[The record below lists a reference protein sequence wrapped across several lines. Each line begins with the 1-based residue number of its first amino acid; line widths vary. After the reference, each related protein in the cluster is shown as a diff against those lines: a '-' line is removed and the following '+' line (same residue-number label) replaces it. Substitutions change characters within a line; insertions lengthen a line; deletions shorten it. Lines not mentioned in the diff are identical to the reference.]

1 MEYYSEEEEALLY
14 REDLLEMFK
23 KNIYIIVAN
32 EERILS
38 DERLSRVMV
47 PTHIGN
53 CYWGVLYMYSLR
65 SFLWLW
71 RSCPSAVVFDENNE
85 MEFVYACSGGVSGG
99 ACWFANKDGVDP
111 IGAGTFPSKYYTDVF
126 GAISKMSSALYKD
139 NFSRSDS
146 QKPYQLEEA
155 LHILGMIDKL
165 TCATN
170 LEKYKQQML
179 KSHQI
184 NKRTT
189 LPITYMIGWQP
200 VTLNVHDIDGDRK
213 LEITDR
219 TTEFDVTEFFFKNN
233 YVYVSNIELTEEA
246 KSICLLLE
254 MNPSDMENEEVVKAN
269 IIAKIVMSDK
279 DYVGLFPKKDY
290 NRLFTD
296 ISIKTR
302 GLEDVIEELKS
313 FCKHLFGM
321 SIRYLR
327 EQEEFGF
334 GYDLPF

>member
-14 REDLLEMFK
+14 REELLKLFK
-23 KNIYIIVAN
+23 KNIFLIVAN

-53 CYWGVLYMYSLR
+53 CYYGVRYMYSLR

-71 RSCPSAVVFDENNE
+71 RSCPSAVIFDENNE
-85 MEFVYACSGGVSGG
+85 MEFVYACSGDVSGG

-126 GAISKMSSALYKD
+126 GAISMISSGMCKE
-139 NFSRSDS
+139 NFPKSDS
-146 QKPYQLEEA
+146 PKPFGLKQALE
-155 LHILGMIDKL
+155 ILRSTDRL
-165 TCATN
+165 TCAAN
-170 LEKYKQQML
+170 LKKYKQQML

-219 TTEFDVTEFFFKNN
+219 TTEFDVTEFFFKNS
-233 YVYVSNIELTEEA
+233 YVTCSNIELTEEA
-246 KSICLLLE
+246 KSVCILLE

-269 IIAKIVMSDK
+269 IIAKIVMSEE
-279 DYVGLFPKKDY
+279 DYAPYFYPDTVP
-290 NRLFTD
+290 
-296 ISIKTR
+296 SIKAQ
-302 GLEDVIEELKS
+302 GLEDLIEDIKS
-313 FCKHLFGM
+313 FCKYLFGR